1 MSWFTV
7 CRLLAVLTI
16 ACFGWSGLADARAF
30 RVGQIPNGSKFRCA
44 SCHVNSNG
52 GGALTP
58 FGTEINQNYLRSDGS
73 VNWNAALAMLDSDGD
88 GVSNGRELGDPDG
101 NNTTDPSIKLTNPGD
116 ANDFVQLSDDKS
128 PRATSVMIGT
138 RTINADVRNP
148 PVPTGRQSLV
158 VTFDKRLHAVRDS
171 ANVPVMIYPLR
182 ENLVEAWDI
191 SADSLKLTATL
202 NLPENA
208 TYQMIIGDLFASVQQ
223 QYFFG
228 TVALSDAV
236 VSGTAMLPAGFT
248 LSGEPGGSAILMDS
262 EAYSDLLSMV
272 DDSDDQPLGQFFG
285 QLLEGTLSSIIRVSH
300 IDVRESYP
308 EQLAFELQH
317 VPDGSYI
324 LGLNQSAVGAEGDK
338 VELSAFVGLD
348 AMGTIDSNNLIRV
361 ANGASETGL
370 QVALQS
376 EIEPEEISIQQVRV
390 ERVEADNNRFFVQRD
405 GRVVTVSV
413 TVATPGDTTSIG
425 TLFFMATDASNDLND
440 IESRLVEG
448 MIPGTDFFSFNQLMV
463 GDTVS
468 ILGFSGS
475 DDAIQALFVLRHPT
489 TEGDPD
495 LNADGQVDF
504 ADFLLFAAAFG
515 KGMGDE
521 GYNSKADLNG
531 DNAVNFA
538 DFLLFA
544 AAFGN

>member
-1 MSWFTV
+1 MSWFNV

-88 GVSNGRELGDPDG
+88 GVSNGQELGDPDG

-116 ANDFVQLSDDKS
+116 ANDFVQLSDDKD

-148 PVPTGRQSLV
+148 PVPTGRQSLEI
-158 VTFDKRLHAVRDS
+158 TFDKRLRAVRDS
-171 ANVPVMIYPLR
+171 VPVMIYPLR

-208 TYQMIIGDLFASVQQ
+208 TYQMIIGNPFASVQQ

-248 LSGEPGGSAILMDS
+248 LSGEPGGWAMLMDS
-262 EAYSDLLSMV
+262 EAYSDLLSFV
-272 DDSDDQPLGQFFG
+272 DNSDDQPLGQFLG
-285 QLLEGTLSSIIRVSH
+285 EILERGLSSIVRISH

-308 EQLAFELQH
+308 EQLAFALKH

-338 VELSAFVGLD
+338 VELSAFVGLN
-348 AMGTIDSNNLIRV
+348 AMGQIDSDALIRV
-361 ANGASETGL
+361 ANGASTTGL

-390 ERVEADNNRFFVQRD
+390 DRIEADNNRFFVQSD
-405 GRVVTVSV
+405 GREVAVSV
-413 TVATPGDTTSIG
+413 TVATPGDTTSTG
-425 TLFFMATDASNDLND
+425 TLFFMATDASHDLND
-440 IESRLVEG
+440 IVSRLVEG

-515 KGMGDE
+515 KGVGDE